1 VRVLFLNP
9 AAEMGGAENAL
20 LEVIA
25 GLRDA
30 RPSWWIGLVAGADG
44 PLLQRARGLGADV
57 RLLPFPPALSRFG
70 ERSYGSGWR
79 ARAAVGLR
87 GLQAMSPVR
96 QYVSQLRAVMHE
108 LAPDIIHSNGLKM
121 HVLAAWAKPS
131 STPLVWHLHDYV
143 ARRRLSAA
151 ILERCASRCS
161 LAIANSRSVRDDF
174 LTLRGTL
181 PPVQA
186 IWNAVDLAR
195 FSPSGAR
202 LDLDGLSGLSASSP
216 DVVRVGLLSTF
227 AVWKGHDVFL
237 EAIAR
242 LPRSLD
248 VRAYVI
254 GGPLY
259 ATEGSEVTLLELQAT
274 AARLGVADR
283 VGFTGFVN
291 DSASAIRALDVVVHA
306 STAPEPFGLAIAEG
320 MACGRPVIVS
330 AAGGA
335 AEIASPGANCMAVPP
350 GDAGALAGALES
362 LAKDAYLRLALGTAG
377 RSTAERSFGR
387 ARLAREIIEAYAR
400 VAPSGGLRVLHVH
413 SGNLYGGVETFLTT
427 LARDEGRAPE
437 MLSSFALCFTGQL
450 RADLTANA
458 HPPFMLG
465 AVRLSRPWTA
475 RRARRALTR
484 LLAAR
489 TFDVVVCHQA
499 WAHAIFG
506 PVVRRAGL
514 PLVFWMHTSGADRHW
529 LDRMAART
537 APDLIVANSQF
548 TAGNLDGWFPG
559 VPIEV
564 VYYPIHVAPVAADPG
579 AGHELRRAL
588 DTPAD
593 DVVIVQVGRLERWKG
608 YRETIQA
615 LSRLRDLEGWT
626 YWLVGG
632 PQRPAEEDYFAEL
645 KALTEETGLASRV
658 RFAGQRVDVE
668 ALLNAADIYCQ
679 PNVEP
684 EPFGI
689 TFVEAQAASLPIVS
703 SAAGGALELVDN
715 DCGRLVPSGD
725 IDATTAALRELIT
738 DRSLRVRLGQTGR
751 QRSSMLCD
759 VTRQIRRTHDVLTG
773 AVIASSPIG
782 AARARTP

>member
-1 VRVLFLNP
+1 MRVLFLNP
-9 AAEMGGAENAL
+9 TAEMGGAENAL
-20 LEVIA
+20 LEMIA

-30 RPSWWIGLVAGADG
+30 RPSWSIGLIAGADG
-44 PLLQRARGLGADV
+44 PLLQRSRGLGADV

-87 GLQAMSPVR
+87 GLQAIWPVR
-96 QYVSQLRAVMHE
+96 QYVSQLRVAMRE
-108 LAPDIIHSNGLKM
+108 LAPDLIHSNGLKM
-121 HVLAAWAKPS
+121 HVLAAWAKPAR
-131 STPLVWHLHDYV
+131 TPLVWHLHDYV
-143 ARRRLSAA
+143 ARRRLSATM
-151 ILERCASRCS
+151 LERCASRCS

-186 IWNAVDLAR
+186 IWNAVDLSR
-195 FSPSGAR
+195 FSPSGTR
-202 LDLDGLSGLSASSP
+202 LDLDGLSGLPACGR

-227 AVWKGHDVFL
+227 AVWKGHDVFI

-259 ATEGSEVTLLELQAT
+259 ATEGSEVSLLELQAT
-274 AARLGVADR
+274 AARLGSADR

-291 DSASAIRALDVVVHA
+291 DSASAIRALDIVVHA

-335 AEIASPGANCMAVPP
+335 TEIASPGINCMAVPP

-362 LAKDAYLRLALGTAG
+362 LATNADLRLALGDAG
-377 RSTAERSFGR
+377 RSTAQQSFSR
-387 ARLAREIIEAYAR
+387 ARLAREIIEAYDR
-400 VAPSGGLRVLHVH
+400 VIPSGGLRVLHVH

-427 LARDEGRAPE
+427 LARDAAVVPE
-437 MLSSFALCFTGQL
+437 MQSSFALCFTGQL

-458 HPPFMLG
+458 HPPSMLG
-465 AVRLSRPWTA
+465 AVRLSRPWTVW
-475 RRARRALTR
+475 RARRALTR

-514 PLVFWMHTSGADRHW
+514 PLVFWMHTSGDSRHW

-537 APDLIVANSQF
+537 PPDLVVANSQF
-548 TAGNLDGWFPG
+548 TARNIAGWFPG
-559 VPIEV
+559 TPIEI
-564 VYYPIHVAPVAADPG
+564 VYYP
-579 AGHELRRAL
+579 LRLAHTAIDSATAREIRRTL
-588 DTPAD
+588 DTPPD
-593 DVVIVQVGRLERWKG
+593 DVVIIQVGRIEPLKG
-608 YRETIQA
+608 YRETLEA
-615 LSRLRDLEGWT
+615 LSTLLDVPGWT

-632 PQRPAEEDYFAEL
+632 PQRTGEEAHFQELQNLARTSGLSSAFVSPASNRTSPPCSTR
-645 KALTEETGLASRV
+645 LTSTASRTP
-658 RFAGQRVDVE
+658 RRK
-668 ALLNAADIYCQ
+668 
-679 PNVEP
+679 PS
-684 EPFGI
+684 
-689 TFVEAQAASLPIVS
+689 AS
-703 SAAGGALELVDN
+703 
-715 DCGRLVPSGD
+715 
-725 IDATTAALRELIT
+725 
-738 DRSLRVRLGQTGR
+738 
-751 QRSSMLCD
+751 RSSKR
-759 VTRQIRRTHDVLTG
+759 RQQPCRSSRRPSVVLWRL
-773 AVIASSPIG
+773 S
-782 AARARTP
+782 TPTAGDL